1 MAAECSIWSVDSVV
15 SCLLCGTTLSNSKL
29 RRNVFTKETTE
40 IKDALIELLE
50 RKHSTD
56 LVKYYLNSSK
66 VVCKSK
72 RFSLLS
78 RLLKLRKDLDQLEKS
93 LETTASGVMV
103 QYASSFSDD
112 ILNLDYTSPRPMKR
126 LRREMPSTPARNFLN
141 IPVAGNSP
149 AVALCL
155 IV

>member
-1 MAAECSIWSVDSVV
+1 MAAECSIWSIDSVV
-15 SCLLCGTTLSNSKL
+15 SCLHCGTTLSNSKL

-72 RFSLLS
+72 CFSLLS

-112 ILNLDYTSPRPMKR
+112 T
-126 LRREMPSTPARNFLN
+126 
-141 IPVAGNSP
+141 
-149 AVALCL
+149 
-155 IV
+155 

>member
-15 SCLLCGTTLSNSKL
+15 SCLLCGTTLSNLKL

-66 VVCKSK
+66 VACKSK
-72 RFSLLS
+72 CFSLLS

-103 QYASSFSDD
+103 QYASSFS
-112 ILNLDYTSPRPMKR
+112 IKLRLYFSSANEKTQKR
-126 LRREMPSTPARNFLN
+126 NAFHTN
-141 IPVAGNSP
+141 
-149 AVALCL
+149 
-155 IV
+155 

>member
-66 VVCKSK
+66 VACKSK
-72 RFSLLS
+72 CFSLLS

-103 QYASSFSDD
+103 QYALLS
-112 ILNLDYTSPRPMKR
+112 LDYTSPRPMKR

-149 AVALCL
+149 AVAVCL